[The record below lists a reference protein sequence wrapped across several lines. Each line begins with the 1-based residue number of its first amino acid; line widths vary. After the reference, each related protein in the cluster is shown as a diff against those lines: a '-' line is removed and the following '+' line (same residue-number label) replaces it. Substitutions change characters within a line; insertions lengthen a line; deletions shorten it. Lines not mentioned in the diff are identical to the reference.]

1 MWYNGRKS
9 SALENNVK
17 ETISEKYLEFDFLA
31 VLVKTDDIKL
41 LMLVCYMYIYN
52 GFNDVEIQMYYSS
65 LKVEEYLL

>member
-41 LMLVCYMYIYN
+41 PMLVCYI
-52 GFNDVEIQMYYSS
+52 
-65 LKVEEYLL
+65 